1 MSPSGKDFV
10 GSGQNRRQKSRPSA
24 AFGSAGLSA
33 ATRAVVSRLAQDMLG
48 GGTFKAPK
56 DASSGSYRVF
66 FQNFGLAHIGVT
78 FALN

>member
-1 MSPSGKDFV
+1 MWPSGKDFV
-10 GSGQNRRQKSRPSA
+10 GRVPEQKGESRPSA

-78 FALN
+78 FALS